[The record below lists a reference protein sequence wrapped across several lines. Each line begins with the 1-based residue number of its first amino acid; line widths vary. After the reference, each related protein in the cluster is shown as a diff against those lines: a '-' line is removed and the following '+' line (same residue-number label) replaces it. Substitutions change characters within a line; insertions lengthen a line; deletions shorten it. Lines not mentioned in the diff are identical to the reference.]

1 MKQSLKCKP
10 ETTLMSILQFSS
22 HSLDMG
28 FPKECHVEIQLQS
41 ICSKND
47 AHYLCCV
54 KNIRQAEVK
63 KYCNKDNQPKYI

>member
-1 MKQSLKCKP
+1 
-10 ETTLMSILQFSS
+10 MSILQFSS

-47 AHYLCCV
+47 ALLMLCQKYKASV
-54 KNIRQAEVK
+54 SKKNIVIK
-63 KYCNKDNQPKYI
+63 IISPSIFN

>member
-10 ETTLMSILQFSS
+10 ETTLMNILQFSS
-22 HSLDMG
+22 HSLNTG
-28 FPKECHVEIQLQS
+28 FPKECHVEIQRQS

-47 AHYLCCV
+47 ALLMLCQKYKASV
-54 KNIRQAEVK
+54 SK